1 MMKKKALML
10 MAVVAV
16 VAVTA
21 ISGCCSTCRDRQPEL
36 VAGMTAPAPGTF
48 GFYETPAPY
57 QLQYRNMPSERIRN
71 FAVIEGGQQYVLTP
85 EYPEYLSSP
94 KDVIG
99 RAAGSP
105 SPSEDYARRRN

>member
-1 MMKKKALML
+1 MMKKKVLML
-10 MAVVAV
+10 MAVM
-16 VAVTA
+16 AVTA

-36 VAGMTAPAPGTF
+36 AGMTALAPSPF

-85 EYPEYLSSP
+85 EFPEYLSSP
-94 KDVIG
+94 QDVIG

-105 SPSEDYARRRN
+105 SSSDYYARRRN

>member
-1 MMKKKALML
+1 MKKKALML

-16 VAVTA
+16 TA
-21 ISGCCSTCRDRQPEL
+21 NSGCCSTCRDRQPEL
-36 VAGMTAPAPGTF
+36 AVISAPAPGTL

-57 QLQYRNMPSERIRN
+57 QLQFRNMPSERLRN

-105 SPSEDYARRRN
+105 SSSEDYARRRN

>member
-1 MMKKKALML
+1 MKKKALML
-10 MAVVAV
+10 MAV

-36 VAGMTAPAPGTF
+36 VAGMTAPAPSPF

-57 QLQYRNMPSERIRN
+57 QLQYRNVPPERIRN

-85 EYPEYLSSP
+85 EFPEYLSSP
-94 KDVIG
+94 KDVMG

-105 SPSEDYARRRN
+105 LPGKYYARRRN